1 MFNMLPAFPMDGG
14 RVLRAL
20 LAMRLPYARATRL
33 AASVGQVMAIGF
45 GLLGLTSGN
54 PFLLLIALFVWI
66 GAEGEA
72 VQVEQRVL
80 LKDVPVRAAM
90 VTDFKTVGANDT
102 LGQAADLLLAGSQQ
116 DFPVISPDGR
126 ALQGLLTRADLMAGL
141 ARGGREAPVADC
153 MKAEIPSVE
162 ADSSLSE
169 AIPRLRAGDG
179 PCLQVV
185 DRGRPAGLLTLE
197 NVGEYLMV
205 RAALGRTP
213 RRPTRRAGGAR
224 RPLAR
229 PASERPGRQL
239 KLRPFSQL
247 WQNCDALRRL
257 IADAQVGRV
266 ERALALF
273 LRFEAA
279 LEHAARQQRALDG
292 VRSSAR
298 LEHLLDLVHQACRVS
313 DVGVRRQE
321 KLRRHDSRL
330 TTQPGGEGVIADC
343 AVEHEQGRAGAV
355 GVVDEIGRRIA
366 RQPAQLAAAA
376 RFWGRPSATV
386 NPLIVSERDSAASS
400 SLLDQ
405 RPARPACQTASPAMS
420 WTRLT
425 PVSPPFRR
433 STMHCKASS
442 A

>member
-1 MFNMLPAFPMDGG
+1 MSWSWKLGRIAGIPVYVHWTFSILIAWVIINSWLHTGSVPAVLIAVIFIIAVFACIVFHELGHALTARRFGVGTSDITLLPIGGVARLQRIPERPSQELLIALAGPAVNVVIVAVLLLIGVRLPSAAAVGGDMSVAEFFPILMAFNGFMVVFNMLPAFPMDGG

-33 AASVGQVMAIGF
+33 AASVGQMMAIGF

-54 PFLLLIALFVWI
+54 PFLLLIAFFVWI

-90 VTDFKTVGANDT
+90 LTEFKTVGAHDT

-116 DFPVISPDGR
+116 DFPVVSPDGR
-126 ALQGLLTRADLMAGL
+126 ALQGLLTRSDLMAGL

-205 RAALGRTP
+205 RAALGEHPADGR
-213 RRPTRRAGGAR
+213 RRAGDR
-224 RPLAR
+224 
-229 PASERPGRQL
+229 
-239 KLRPFSQL
+239 
-247 WQNCDALRRL
+247 
-257 IADAQVGRV
+257 
-266 ERALALF
+266 
-273 LRFEAA
+273 
-279 LEHAARQQRALDG
+279 
-292 VRSSAR
+292 
-298 LEHLLDLVHQACRVS
+298 
-313 DVGVRRQE
+313 
-321 KLRRHDSRL
+321 
-330 TTQPGGEGVIADC
+330 
-343 AVEHEQGRAGAV
+343 
-355 GVVDEIGRRIA
+355 
-366 RQPAQLAAAA
+366 AAAGTA
-376 RFWGRPSATV
+376 WG
-386 NPLIVSERDSAASS
+386 N
-400 SLLDQ
+400 
-405 RPARPACQTASPAMS
+405 
-420 WTRLT
+420 
-425 PVSPPFRR
+425 
-433 STMHCKASS
+433 
-442 A
+442 